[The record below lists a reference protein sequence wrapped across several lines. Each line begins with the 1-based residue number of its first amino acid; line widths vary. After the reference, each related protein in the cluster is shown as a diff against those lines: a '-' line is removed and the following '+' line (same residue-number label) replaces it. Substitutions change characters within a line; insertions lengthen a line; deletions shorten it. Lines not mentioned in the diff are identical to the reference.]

1 MESDLRGGGSR
12 TVAGKILGMLQG
24 TGSKGYSGLESGTSK
39 SVADTMGSIPLG
51 AVKFMQ
57 GVAETP
63 EHPLKGAV
71 KAAGG
76 VMQMGTLPS
85 MFSAAP
91 AAEGA
96 MEAIPSK
103 DRAAQLFESVAKDAN
118 QIPVKLSRSGDEA
131 LKALDIARASGRT
144 PGPLNSFLERVTKA
158 VRTPGSSERTP
169 MKPFSYEEARR
180 YYTALTRLSADEAQK
195 IAPPLKAQLGQLANA
210 LKQDIGD
217 AAAEVGRAGDYY
229 SALRDYAKASRL
241 ARTAQWMLKYIAAPA
256 GGTMIGKMA
265 LDRFLPRGAQ

>member
-1 MESDLRGGGSR
+1 
-12 TVAGKILGMLQG
+12 
-24 TGSKGYSGLESGTSK
+24 
-39 SVADTMGSIPLG
+39 
-51 AVKFMQ
+51 
-57 GVAETP
+57 
-63 EHPLKGAV
+63 
-71 KAAGG
+71 
-76 VMQMGTLPS
+76 
-85 MFSAAP
+85 
-91 AAEGA
+91 
-96 MEAIPSK
+96 
-103 DRAAQLFESVAKDAN
+103 
-118 QIPVKLSRSGDEA
+118 
-131 LKALDIARASGRT
+131 
-144 PGPLNSFLERVTKA
+144 
-158 VRTPGSSERTP
+158 